1 MKICGFW
8 FVPIYFI
15 FFLVPQ
21 NYKNKNAVLL
31 IPIKEFFRDKKKIP
45 FSCLI
50 YYQLA
55 SLPFAGTLR
64 MEKSFIVPFFYS
76 CFFGSKHLNHRLPMP
91 YKISKFY
98 LVFQFNFFQAFQV
111 YFGYFG
117 FMFCVQHCMFS
128 LNYRLCTGN
137 G

>member
-1 MKICGFW
+1 MCHAHC
-8 FVPIYFI
+8 Y
-15 FFLVPQ
+15 
-21 NYKNKNAVLL
+21 
-31 IPIKEFFRDKKKIP
+31 ERKKKQNLA

-98 LVFQFNFFQAFQV
+98 LVLVFNHFLV
-111 YFGYFG
+111 
-117 FMFCVQHCMFS
+117 VVES
-128 LNYRLCTGN
+128 
-137 G
+137 